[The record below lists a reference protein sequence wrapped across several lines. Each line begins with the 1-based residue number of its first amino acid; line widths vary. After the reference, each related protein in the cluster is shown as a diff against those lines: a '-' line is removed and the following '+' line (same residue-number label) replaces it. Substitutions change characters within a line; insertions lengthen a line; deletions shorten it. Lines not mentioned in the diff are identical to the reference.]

1 MEKMSIWKRFGGW
14 LRRSQTSKSCGEVV
28 HLDAEGLLVDPAE
41 DDQISENSSMLPVR
55 NNKKEQPLAM
65 MEEGF
70 NRLVD
75 VLESI
80 NNNVVQQR
88 KHNAEMVDKLSELSD
103 SMRTLP
109 QSVESQ
115 GRAAKMMTD
124 EIKRQSL
131 YSQQLAETIK
141 LLPEMNQDQLEKL
154 GDVARHLEKST
165 EAELQMAESFNQFGQ
180 ATQGLLNNSKT
191 QTLSLTNIGRMLEQN
206 EQQLREFS
214 KRQSR
219 RFAWLLAIVLAVSLA
234 AAGAIAAML
243 IYYKPKA

>member
-41 DDQISENSSMLPVR
+41 DYQINENSSMLPAR

-65 MEEGF
+65 MEDGF
-70 NRLVD
+70 NRLVE

-88 KHNAEMVDKLSELSD
+88 EHNAEMVDKLSELSD
-103 SMRTLP
+103 STRTLP

-115 GRAAKMMTD
+115 SHAAELMTD
-124 EIKRQSL
+124 EIKKQSL

-141 LLPEMNQDQLEKL
+141 SLPELNHDQLEKL
-154 GDVARHLEKST
+154 GDIARHLEKST
-165 EAELQMAESFNQFGQ
+165 EAELQRAESFNQFGQ
-180 ATQGLLNNSKT
+180 ATQGLLNNSKA

-206 EQQLREFS
+206 EQQLLELS

-234 AAGAIAAML
+234 AAGAVAAML
-243 IYYKPKA
+243 IYYEPKA

>member
-1 MEKMSIWKRFGGW
+1 
-14 LRRSQTSKSCGEVV
+14 V
-28 HLDAEGLLVDPAE
+28 
-41 DDQISENSSMLPVR
+41 
-55 NNKKEQPLAM
+55 
-65 MEEGF
+65 
-70 NRLVD
+70 
-75 VLESI
+75 
-80 NNNVVQQR
+80 
-88 KHNAEMVDKLSELSD
+88 
-103 SMRTLP
+103 RTLP
-109 QSVESQ
+109 QGIESQ

-141 LLPEMNQDQLEKL
+141 SLPEMNRDQLEKL
-154 GDVARHLEKST
+154 DDVVRHLEKST

-206 EQQLREFS
+206 EQQLRELS
-214 KRQSR
+214 RRQSR